1 MDVEEAFINHKTQF
15 DDDNEKG
22 EVSEATDDEEA
33 GEHRIIVDPE
43 DDYEQERQLNI
54 KVKERLSQLGLS
66 PRTLKNKRRAL
77 ARDLEKNSYQNVPQ
91 SICLSALRQQ
101 AGQHHLIGLQLQVA
115 VVVKEVEVEV
125 LAVREKANLFDFLNS
140 KLI

>member
-1 MDVEEAFINHKTQF
+1 MDVGETFINHKTQF

-66 PRTLKNKRRAL
+66 PRTLKNKRTAL

-91 SICLSALRQQ
+91 SSVV
-101 AGQHHLIGLQLQVA
+101 GQ
-115 VVVKEVEVEV
+115 
-125 LAVREKANLFDFLNS
+125 
-140 KLI
+140 

>member
-1 MDVEEAFINHKTQF
+1 MDVEEAFINFKTKLE
-15 DDDNEKG
+15 DDNEKG

-66 PRTLKNKRRAL
+66 PRTLKNKRRGL
-77 ARDLEKNSYQNVPQ
+77 ARDLEKKTH
-91 SICLSALRQQ
+91 IKMCR
-101 AGQHHLIGLQLQVA
+101 
-115 VVVKEVEVEV
+115 
-125 LAVREKANLFDFLNS
+125 KAYA
-140 KLI
+140 

>member
-22 EVSEATDDEEA
+22 KVSEATDDEEA

-77 ARDLEKNSYQNVPQ
+77 ARDLEK
-91 SICLSALRQQ
+91 
-101 AGQHHLIGLQLQVA
+101 
-115 VVVKEVEVEV
+115 
-125 LAVREKANLFDFLNS
+125 
-140 KLI
+140 KLISKCAAKHMLERPPTTSGATSSNRVAATSSRGGKGSRGGGAGGKGSRGGGQRRLRT